1 MQAEE
6 GPQEGP
12 RKVGRPR
19 IINSRMERGQTT
31 LLQSVQM
38 ALNGGSIQGSIHAPI
53 QVPVNQEPLPS
64 IELTA
69 EEEAEAQI
77 QREASMGL

>member
-19 IINSRMERGQTT
+19 IINYSRMERGQTT

-38 ALNGGSIQGSIHAPI
+38 ALNGGSIQGSIHALI
-53 QVPVNQEPLPS
+53 QEPLPS
-64 IELTA
+64 IELNA